1 VTCDAVVIG
10 SGPNGLVAANVLAD
24 AGWDVVLCE
33 AQPEIGGAVQSG
45 TVTAPGFTSD
55 LYSSFYPLAAASP
68 VIRALELESFG
79 LEWVRAPAV
88 LSHQCDD
95 GRAAILHAS
104 AEQTAAG
111 LEDWAPGDGDAWLSM
126 LREWQSVRDP
136 LLRALFTPFPP
147 VAAGAG
153 LLRAAKASG
162 ALRLA
167 RLALLPVRR
176 LAEETFAGDG
186 GRLLLTGNAMHTDIP
201 PQSAGSGLYGWLL
214 SMLGQDVGF
223 PVPLGGAGRLT
234 QAMAARAESRGVV
247 IRRNAPVSAVIVESG
262 QARGVHLLDGTTVT
276 ARRAVIADVAAPHLY
291 EQLLRGVQLPSALR
305 HDLEKFQWDSST
317 LKLNWALSGSVPWK
331 SEATKSAGTV
341 HLGVDVDGFVDFAGD
356 LTVGRM
362 PENPFI
368 LFGQMTTTDPTRS
381 PRGTESAWAYS
392 HIPRRWAEDGDAVEK
407 HVERLQNAVERVA
420 PGFRAL
426 VLATHIQTPA
436 VLEAKDGNLVAG
448 ALNGGTSAL
457 HQQLI
462 FRPTPGLGRP
472 ETVVERLYL
481 ASASAHPG
489 GGVHGACGWNAARTA
504 LRSSAVSRALVR
516 KVQQTLWR

>member
-1 VTCDAVVIG
+1 
-10 SGPNGLVAANVLAD
+10 
-24 AGWDVVLCE
+24 
-33 AQPEIGGAVQSG
+33 
-45 TVTAPGFTSD
+45 
-55 LYSSFYPLAAASP
+55 
-68 VIRALELESFG
+68 
-79 LEWVRAPAV
+79 
-88 LSHQCDD
+88 
-95 GRAAILHAS
+95 
-104 AEQTAAG
+104 
-111 LEDWAPGDGDAWLSM
+111 
-126 LREWQSVRDP
+126 
-136 LLRALFTPFPP
+136 
-147 VAAGAG
+147 
-153 LLRAAKASG
+153 
-162 ALRLA
+162 
-167 RLALLPVRR
+167 
-176 LAEETFAGDG
+176 
-186 GRLLLTGNAMHTDIP
+186 
-201 PQSAGSGLYGWLL
+201 
-214 SMLGQDVGF
+214 
-223 PVPLGGAGRLT
+223 
-234 QAMAARAESRGVV
+234 
-247 IRRNAPVSAVIVESG
+247 
-262 QARGVHLLDGTTVT
+262 VT
-276 ARRAVIADVAAPHLY
+276 ARRAVIADVAAPYLY

-368 LFGQMTTTDPTRS
+368 LFGQMTTTDSTRS